1 MAQMPSPDP
10 IWTNCPNCNTEILTT
25 TEKSNSTLQMLV
37 AGGFCLFAGVSSILS
52 IFCVGFP
59 LCFCIPFC
67 MDDWK
72 DVLHTCPNCNYGIG
86 KFKRLWSNQKRNYL
100 KKLLPYLLT
109 INHFSIRE
117 FLHWIKYCIQH
128 IILFYFIKVII
139 HNALRIV
146 FIRKLSTGIQV
157 KAEFYSVCCLLSLE
171 WTVKL
176 STFFKILT
184 GLRNCC
190 L

>member
-1 MAQMPSPDP
+1 MAQMAGPDP
-10 IWTNCPNCNTEILTT
+10 IWTICPNCNTEILTT

-86 KFKRLWSNQKRNYL
+86 KFKRL
-100 KKLLPYLLT
+100 
-109 INHFSIRE
+109 
-117 FLHWIKYCIQH
+117 
-128 IILFYFIKVII
+128 
-139 HNALRIV
+139 
-146 FIRKLSTGIQV
+146 
-157 KAEFYSVCCLLSLE
+157 
-171 WTVKL
+171 
-176 STFFKILT
+176 
-184 GLRNCC
+184 
-190 L
+190 